1 MRSSWKTSGHVQRRS
16 GRRHRYLTLAVLLV
30 CIQSGC
36 LIPPIVFPPTRVHG
50 VLLEEDGTPM
60 EGATVEARSYPPRLI
75 MGAAAMT
82 LEQLTTKR
90 GGKWSYSARKVGDLY
105 IEAIPPRGYKRFSL
119 PGDESVRSIIGPFH
133 DGDCPTNCFVLQLRK
148 IPDGSG
154 GKR

>member
-1 MRSSWKTSGHVQRRS
+1 MRSSWKTSGHGRRRS
-16 GRRHRYLTLAVLLV
+16 GRRDRYLILAVLLV
-30 CIQSGC
+30 SMQSGC

-50 VLLEEDGTPM
+50 VLLEEDGTPI

-75 MGAAAMT
+75 IWATPMIRD
-82 LEQLTTKR
+82 ELTTKR
-90 GGKWSYSARKVGDLY
+90 DGKWSYSARKVGRLV
-105 IEAIPPRGYKRFSL
+105 IEAIPPEGYQRYWL
-119 PGDESVRSIIGPFH
+119 PGDELVRSIIGPFY